1 MPIPPYQWR
10 RLTINERRIV
20 VFLINS
26 FQQINNTT
34 ASFTKSLSLF
44 HPLWYSHP
52 PIFIGFFT
60 GVFSLALLLI
70 MPLHPVAMPVA
81 FGGGISLTVILC
93 SIRFLFSGES
103 RMRIYSSGNICT
115 VGVSAGMFPFRFHT
129 ITAEQKRSLQ
139 QKIGR
144 GTRFRKR

>member
-10 RLTINERRIV
+10 RLTINERHLVI
-20 VFLINS
+20 FLINC

-44 HPLWYSHP
+44 RPLWYSHP

-60 GVFSLALLLI
+60 GIFSLALLLI

-81 FGGGISLTVILC
+81 FGGGISLAVILC
-93 SIRFLFSGES
+93 SIRFLMNGES
-103 RMRIYSSGNICT
+103 GMRIYSSGNICT
-115 VGVSAGMFPFRFHT
+115 VGVGAGMFPFRFHT
-129 ITAEQKRSLQ
+129 ISDEQKRILQ

-144 GTRFRKR
+144 GNRIKK